1 MPAPCCTFQHHQSLH
16 VYALLPCPRSPPL
29 TPRMQDNNVV
39 VKTHGEGQL
48 RKGEKLWNHVDLVAL
63 LDIAD
68 LDAGTAV
75 AGECVCVRC
84 QDSCVSFE
92 VPGFGKGR
100 RLVDGGWGL
109 KWLSQ
114 AARAGAGRDKDRCAV
129 SSSGGTSLYLSLL
142 LAMPSPCLSS
152 SPPAMKPSPTGTFCH
167 SQHPL
172 SLPPAPSSQAT
183 AGTT

>member
-1 MPAPCCTFQHHQSLH
+1 
-16 VYALLPCPRSPPL
+16 
-29 TPRMQDNNVV
+29 MQDNNVV

-84 QDSCVSFE
+84 QDSCVSFD
-92 VPGFGKGR
+92 VPVFGKGR
-100 RLVDGGWGL
+100 CLVDGGWGL

-114 AARAGAGRDKDRCAV
+114 AARAGAGREKDRCDV
-129 SSSGGTSLYLSLL
+129 SSGGGTSFYLSLL
-142 LAMPSPCLSS
+142 LAANHLCPSYS
-152 SPPAMKPSPTGTFCH
+152 PAMKPSPTGTFCH